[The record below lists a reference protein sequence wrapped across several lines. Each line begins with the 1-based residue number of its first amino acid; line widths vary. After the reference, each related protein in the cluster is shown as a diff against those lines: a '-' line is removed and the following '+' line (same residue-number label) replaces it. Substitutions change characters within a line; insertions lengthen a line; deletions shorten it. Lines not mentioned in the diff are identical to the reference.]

1 MNVVQRETINSNKIN
16 KKSKKDLVRKEFSW
30 GIRGGTSLLP
40 NKSTI
45 SNSGPRYQFI
55 NNNNNGESTSKPKIS
70 SMGPP
75 LEPLKSLKRK
85 LLQNSNS
92 TKPESSSSGKA
103 RQPRVLASDSAAAES
118 DFCTP
123 KNRPNALRYISSS
136 SRGGYS
142 GTRSARSSSTAVEPS
157 VILAIS
163 EGRGMARG
171 EIGMAA
177 IDLRHPNLVLCQFSD
192 SLLYTHTMTKIN
204 YFNPI
209 EIIVPNTFCEGV
221 QPSQLYQLIRDQY
234 PLLNLTTVQRRHFN
248 DAVGRQHIQTLCAPH
263 YSPVFLQ
270 ILDKFYALTAAAAVL
285 KYVEYIQCVVFARE
299 SLKIEYHSSEN
310 TMIIGTFRIKV
321 TNIKYLFTNGK
332 GNTAVLFLIDV
343 GTATQLELVQ
353 PLLPSAGATCCLL
366 GVLGPTY
373 TVGGIRALRA
383 AILQPS
389 CKKEFIENRLDAV
402 QDLIE
407 NESGLMIGLQDVVK
421 KLSDIDRILL
431 LCVEPQNQDMN
442 KMGEAQLNQV
452 LLLKTTLEMVP
463 KLVEALKVANSGRL
477 QKMKMDFENPQFNEI
492 SERIKNII
500 QDDAH
505 LEKGAMGSLQRCFA
519 VKPDINGL
527 LDVARRTYS
536 ELIDDIQKIVEHL
549 GESYELPIRLNQNMM
564 KGFHI
569 VLTISPNNRRNFN
582 VEELPPIFIQVQ
594 NNGTRVSM
602 TTEEL
607 VVLDQQAK
615 ESLNEIQKM
624 SNIVIGSL
632 LKDLRPFMSSLYKLC
647 ENVAELDILLS
658 IAQASTVG
666 SYTRPDFSN
675 HLDIRNSIHPLL
687 DYNSQTMPVPND
699 IYASPEQNFTIITG
713 PNMGGKSIYIKQIAV
728 LQIMAQVGCFLPATN
743 AVLRICDR
751 VFSRIGFN
759 DSVELNASTYVIEMK
774 EIQHILK
781 GLTTSSLVIIDELCR
796 GTSTE
801 EGTSIAWAVCEDL
814 LASDAFIFF
823 TTHFMYLTR
832 LQDLYFNVVNL
843 HTEVRE
849 EEMTNSPE
857 LQKRLVYEHK
867 IKSGI
872 TNIKN
877 YGLSLAAKTNLPSG
891 TIQLAWELAE
901 LIDKN
906 RNHQDTNSKFKSDNR
921 LLYELNAAI
930 RKESRRHPN
939 NESFIRNIK
948 IKFKE
953 DNPQLIERLKVQRRR
968 ANNYIDTSD
977 NNSSVS
983 NTRQEP
989 SNDGVINSRNS
1000 YSSSDQL
1007 NRIPLSINRSQQR
1020 PIVYTDGDDKEN
1032 RDLIH
1037 NLATTECRGVK
1048 SSTELLNTMMHLDN
1062 NNINQN
1068 PENTNDGDENEDN
1081 YFEEARNENFD
1092 NDEDDTANNTAFIDG
1107 SIIISDV
1114 HINEGGLRNDTNDP
1128 FTGSDSELAEAMT
1141 QIIECSIQTKTK
1153 DDSEVSTDEELIKET
1168 VNDINME
1175 LESVT
1180 VSLEDLVLPPPLEF
1194 RD

>member
-1 MNVVQRETINSNKIN
+1 
-16 KKSKKDLVRKEFSW
+16 
-30 GIRGGTSLLP
+30 
-40 NKSTI
+40 
-45 SNSGPRYQFI
+45 
-55 NNNNNGESTSKPKIS
+55 
-70 SMGPP
+70 
-75 LEPLKSLKRK
+75 
-85 LLQNSNS
+85 
-92 TKPESSSSGKA
+92 
-103 RQPRVLASDSAAAES
+103 
-118 DFCTP
+118 
-123 KNRPNALRYISSS
+123 
-136 SRGGYS
+136 
-142 GTRSARSSSTAVEPS
+142 
-157 VILAIS
+157 
-163 EGRGMARG
+163 MARG

-310 TMIIGTFRIKV
+310 TMII
-321 TNIKYLFTNGK
+321 
-332 GNTAVLFLIDV
+332 DV

-452 LLLKTTLEMVP
+452 
-463 KLVEALKVANSGRL
+463 
-477 QKMKMDFENPQFNEI
+477 
-492 SERIKNII
+492 
-500 QDDAH
+500 
-505 LEKGAMGSLQRCFA
+505 
-519 VKPDINGL
+519 
-527 LDVARRTYS
+527 
-536 ELIDDIQKIVEHL
+536 
-549 GESYELPIRLNQNMM
+549 
-564 KGFHI
+564 
-569 VLTISPNNRRNFN
+569 
-582 VEELPPIFIQVQ
+582 Q

-699 IYASPEQNFTIITG
+699 I
-713 PNMGGKSIYIKQIAV
+713 
-728 LQIMAQVGCFLPATN
+728 VGCFLPATN